1 MKKEHISDALNML
14 NDDIIEETNKVRANA
29 KPTRKWVKWGAVAA
43 CLCLLVATIP
53 IFLNKPETPKTG
65 RDLENDTAARPSHI
79 IVENRTFF
87 IYPLIFL
94 PVINYPTDLR
104 KQVRQMLEVLKT
116 VRIS

>member
-14 NDDIIEETNKVRANA
+14 NDDIIEETNKVRANV

-65 RDLENDTAARPSHI
+65 HDLENDTAARPSHI
-79 IVENRTFF
+79 IVENMIPFQPAYSPATQGRQKF
-87 IYPLIFL
+87 ITPPEHL
-94 PVINYPTDLR
+94 
-104 KQVRQMLEVLKT
+104 M
-116 VRIS
+116 